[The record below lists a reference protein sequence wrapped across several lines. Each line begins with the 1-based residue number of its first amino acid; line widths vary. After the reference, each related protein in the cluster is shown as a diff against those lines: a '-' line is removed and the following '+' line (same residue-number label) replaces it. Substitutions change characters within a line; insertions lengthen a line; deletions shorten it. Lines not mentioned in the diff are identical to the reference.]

1 MAEGAS
7 AGILSPSTLGLFAA
21 CVVPGYVGMLAYRL
35 KQPGETTSLKEGFF
49 EALFF
54 GIVNLVLTWPL
65 ILYVLASIKFS
76 TFQDYPIVWV
86 GGILEAILIP
96 AVLALLLDSILNW
109 LERREL
115 ILGRPKSGW
124 DAFFLTKQPAKM
136 LIHLKDGSLLGGQ
149 VGSNSYAG
157 LYPDSGN
164 IYMEKTWKVSEEGQ
178 FEEAIPDSL
187 GAILRAD
194 DYDFVELFLPDPS
207 NPQPVET

>member
-1 MAEGAS
+1 MGC
-7 AGILSPSTLGLFAA
+7 L
-21 CVVPGYVGMLAYRL
+21 
-35 KQPGETTSLKEGFF
+35 
-49 EALFF
+49 
-54 GIVNLVLTWPL
+54 
-65 ILYVLASIKFS
+65 
-76 TFQDYPIVWV
+76 
-86 GGILEAILIP
+86 
-96 AVLALLLDSILNW
+96 
-109 LERREL
+109 
-115 ILGRPKSGW
+115 
-124 DAFFLTKQPAKM
+124 FLTKQPAKM